1 MRNNSHNH
9 QFLFHRLQ
17 WTSSNFME
25 TPLRFLAI
33 AVFLLS
39 SLNSSAQ
46 LQIEYQSANVSN
58 DTIFLCGNSSFNLN
72 STIVGTTSLPLSW
85 SASTISGIGS
95 LSLNSASATQ
105 ITLTPSTTNQAFY
118 QVSLTQGTGAS
129 ITYVAVGIP
138 PTLSSAPS
146 QLCENNG
153 PVLLYNSLN
162 SSQSITAS
170 AGGLNVSGSSVY
182 LNPQGLSNGAAI
194 SITLSEIFTVPGSN
208 SSFICSSNHSITIT
222 KPTSPSISLGSS
234 FLIKCQTAA
243 TLNISPSGG
252 NFIIRGPGSS
262 MYSPIA
268 TSTILN
274 NGNLNTQNLSIGAGQ
289 SLGYFY
295 TDANG
300 CESDTAFVTFGV
312 VEPNVG
318 VQAFSAGTYSTVPQ
332 SGGVYTWC
340 GNYTSQLFKLNLPN
354 SSNFPTYDIDWGDGI
369 SSTGN
374 TNTSNGA
381 THTYSVAGLYDVILT
396 LYNASGCSVTKNL
409 AIFYGTTPPVDLGNP
424 GSLTGC
430 YDGTNG
436 ISLFFPINYP
446 LDLPIGLQMTFSSN
460 DGSTPITVTTPLIDT
475 SVSPPTTAHPNI
487 IDSSNGNLYYKHT
500 FYDGSC
506 GFNSTLGTVYPNS
519 FYVSAVCVSPCGTG
533 ADPVGPIYISESPTA
548 GINGPSETCT
558 QTNET
563 FTDNSTSGN
572 AISLNGTTC
581 NTVTKG
587 VWKIFPSTYTV
598 NSGTLGST
606 PSQSYISDLGY
617 WTTGSNSINV
627 QFNQAGTYTV
637 RRIIGLTSSNDPL
650 CTIDSVDHI
659 ICVDTV
665 PIASL
670 LLALPDT
677 SCVSNMLNT
686 SMNLDSINCSE
697 VSKYQFSVYDST
709 YTSLIYQSS
718 NSTNTNFSW
727 TPSSKGTYV
736 IEYSA
741 SNSCGVNSLLDT
753 IVIFD
758 ASFNINLNSCAPWS
772 PIISHVIN
780 GDNLS
785 YSWTITPNGTF
796 TSLATLT
803 NANTNSPILSFAD
816 LQYPQADQNYTLT
829 LTVTSSDGCTD
840 TYSQTLTLYA
850 RPNADFTVP
859 ADACG
864 PVTLAPSA
872 GTDYGSNGT
881 INAWS
886 WSVTDGGTFSQT
898 STQQNPSFA
907 LPASTNGAVTYTVQQ
922 IVTDDRGC
930 KDTVLQTFSVF
941 PTPTA
946 SFTLPT
952 DVCTNTNIN
961 TVLTDSSTPNDGTTT
976 LNYSWTI
983 TDPSGTAVHT
993 SNLTVP
999 NYVLLNTTNAAI
1011 TYTVNLTVTN
1021 TDGCTA
1027 TLSTTIIVYPDA
1039 IAQINTTAIAGCAP
1053 LTVTA
1058 SDLFATSYTT
1068 NDTYTWT
1075 ITDAA
1080 GNPVTTTPATLT
1092 GATGFNHTVTAV
1104 NTTLTV
1110 TLTVSSAHGCNSA
1123 TATATITTYDDPD
1136 PSWTLTSNAGCNP
1149 FTPTVATV
1157 AATNPALTHSWD
1169 VFDATG
1175 TQVGTTL
1182 TGLNP
1187 TLPTLSNTSNTTDA
1201 TYTITHTV
1209 SDQSGCSDSQDLTVT
1224 VYPTPSADFTM
1235 TTAGCAAWTPVIS
1248 DASVGKTGLQYSW
1261 SITPNGTFTSQ
1272 ATLTGETTSTPALTF
1287 SALQYPQADQNYT
1300 LTLTVTS
1307 SDGCTDTYS
1316 QTLTLYARPNADF
1329 TVPADACGPVTLA
1342 PSAGTDYGSNGT
1354 INAWSWSVTD
1364 GGTFSQTS
1372 TQQNPSFAL
1381 PASTNGAV
1389 TYTVQQIVTDDRGC
1403 KDTVLQTFSV
1413 FPTPTASFT
1422 LPTDVCT
1429 NTNINTVLTD
1439 SSTPNDGT
1447 TTLNYSW
1454 TITDPSGTAVH
1465 TSNLTVPN
1473 YVLLN
1478 TTNAA
1483 ITYTVNLTV
1492 TNTDGCT
1499 ATLSTTIIVY
1509 PDAIA
1514 QINTTAIAGCAPLTV
1529 TASDLFAT
1537 SYTTNDTYTWTIT
1550 DAAGNP
1556 VTTTP
1561 ATLTGATG
1569 FNHTVTAVNTTLTV
1583 TLTVSSAHG
1592 CNSATA
1598 TATITTYDDPDPS
1611 WTLTSNAGCNPFTP
1625 TVATVAATNPALT
1638 HSWDVFDATGTQVG
1652 TTLTGLNPTLPTLSN
1667 TSNTTDATYTIT
1679 HTVSDQSGCSDS
1691 QDLTVTVY
1699 PTPSADFTMT
1709 TAGCAAWTPVISD
1722 ASVGKTGLQ
1731 YSWSITPNGTFTSQ
1745 ATLTGETTST
1755 PALTFSALQYPQA
1768 DQNYTLTLTVTSSD
1782 GCTDTYSQTLT
1793 LYARPNADFT
1803 VPADACGP
1811 VTLAPSAGT
1820 DYGSNGT
1827 INAWSW
1833 SVTDGGT
1840 FSQTSTQQNPSF
1852 ALPASTNGAVTYT
1865 VQQIVTDDR
1874 GCKDTV
1880 LQTFSVF
1887 PTPTASFTLPTDVC
1901 TNTNINTVLTD
1912 SSTPND
1918 GTTTLNYSWT
1928 ITDPSGTAVHTSNLT
1943 VPNYVLLNTTN
1954 AAITYTVN
1962 LTVTNTD
1969 GCTATLSTTI
1979 IVYPD
1984 AIAQINT
1991 TAIAGCAPLTV
2002 TASDLFA
2009 TSYTTNDT
2017 YTWTITDAAGN
2028 PVTTTP
2034 ATLTGATG
2042 FNHTVTAVNTTLT
2055 VTLTVS
2061 SAHGCN
2067 SATATATITT
2077 YDDPDPSWTLTSNAG
2092 CNPFTPTVAT
2102 VAATNP
2108 ALTHSWDVFDATGTQ
2123 VGTTLTGLNP
2133 TLPTLSNT
2141 SNTTDATYTITHT
2154 VSDQS
2159 GCSDS
2164 QDLTVTVYPTPS
2176 ADFTMTTA
2184 GCAAWTP
2191 VISDASVGKTGL
2203 QYSWSITPN
2212 GTFTSQATLTG
2223 ETTSTPALTFSALQY
2238 PQADQ
2243 NYTLTLT
2250 VTSSDGCTDTY
2261 SQTLTLYARPNADF
2275 TVPADAC
2282 GPVTLAPSAGTDYG
2296 SNGTINAWSW
2306 SVTDGGTFSQTST
2319 QQNPS
2324 FALPASTNG
2333 AVTYTVQQIVTD
2345 DRGCK
2350 DTVLQTFSVFP
2361 TPTASFTLPTDV
2373 CTNTNINTVLT
2384 DSSTPNDGTTT
2395 LNYSWTITDPSGT
2408 AVHTSN
2414 LTVPNYVLLNTTNAA
2429 ITYTVNLT
2437 VTNTDGCTA
2446 TLSTTIIVYPDAVV
2460 DLVTSTLYDC
2470 APFTIDSTVVS
2481 AVHYAVNNS
2490 YLWSVK
2496 NTAGT
2501 VLSTFNG
2508 RNNLNHNI
2516 SASEDSVWVVLQV
2529 TSLHGCLDNKDSVLV
2544 YTLPNPNPY
2553 FDLAADTG
2561 CTAFNPIIDSIG
2573 QSTGLHVW
2581 EVFDSSNNQ
2590 IGTTL
2595 VGNAPVLP
2603 TLLNN
2608 NTSGLST
2615 YTITHTVFATDSSS
2629 CDSSYTQN
2637 VYVHPLSIPT
2647 INSIGVFCGFD
2658 TIPLSA
2664 TSTNNANV
2672 SQWTWTIGSDTLLG
2686 QNINYY
2692 NPTPGT
2698 YGISLT
2704 TTTLAGCD
2712 TTIYDSLTI
2721 HSYPVA
2727 DISISD
2733 CGVDTV
2739 CLNQS
2744 FNFFDA
2750 SSTSAFGGNIIS
2762 FAWDFDDNGSID
2774 YTTQNGSHSYSSTGL
2789 KSLRLT
2795 VTTQYGCIDD
2805 TLINIYVNAPPV
2817 NSFEIIDSAL
2827 CGPTTF
2833 NISESDTGIVDSS
2846 YYELFTFNG
2855 STKILIQSWN
2865 SLPNPLPTLQP
2876 NYIADTVYYL
2886 SREIFN
2892 CCGSDYIED
2901 SIIIRT
2907 PPVADFVILPDTGC
2921 TPLNTIIQIDGLIK
2935 GQADS
2940 AYFDFGDGSNT
2951 SILPTK
2957 IQQGSS
2963 FVYQWGQLNHVFTYG
2978 GTLDTTYYV
2987 TLTVF
2992 NDCGDSSLT
3001 LPVYVEPNTVQA
3013 AFGMDKSSGCSPLT
3027 VNFTNYSYNTTNTAW
3042 CFDWDVA
3049 TNTCNG
3055 GGSVNQ
3061 NPTWTFTQ
3069 PGTYTVALLVDNGCG
3084 YDTAFQN
3091 VTVFPSPIAV
3101 ISSNNNVCANDSV
3114 NFISNSTT
3122 SAGFIAGHLWEFGN
3136 GDTSILQNV
3145 DYLYDTS
3152 GVYTVTLTVTS
3163 STGCSDSTSAIINI
3177 RPTPEVN
3184 FTTQNVCLNDTTF
3197 FENLTTL
3204 SNGQIIGNAWN
3215 FGDGNSSNAFEPYHI
3230 YNAPGTYQVTL
3241 THTSDYG
3248 CIDSS
3253 QQIAI
3258 VHDLP
3263 QLSFTPS
3270 LINGDSCSVPQ
3281 TYLFTNNSTNSIQ
3294 YTWDFDYSNNPGINT
3309 STLTSPSFTFTAPGV
3324 YRIALFGETAFGCI
3338 DSLFTSILVRDGVNA
3353 RHSINPIDG
3362 CEPLDVVFQDTSIY
3376 TNTLDTIASV
3386 QWFFGD
3392 GSNFIQATA
3401 PFNYVHTYNTYGT
3414 YNAYSVVTMTSGCK
3428 DTSATT
3434 IINIYPTPSADF
3446 TINRVNINTR
3456 RFQNLTTYVDSN
3468 VTYSWTFSDGQSS
3481 SDESPTMT
3489 FEPSNTGLDSIR
3501 ACLKVINSFGC
3512 EDSICKSFW
3521 VWPTNLVVPNAFA
3534 PGINY
3539 VGEDAVFLPK
3549 GHSLDQYEIWIYDK
3563 WGNEVFYS
3571 SKIDPSIKS
3580 PGEPWDG
3587 TDKNGE
3593 PLAMGVYAW
3602 KIRAVFDDGTRWTGQ
3617 SNVYGI
3623 IKTFGTLTL
3632 LR

>member
-1 MRNNSHNH
+1 MNFS
-9 QFLFHRLQ
+9 LLKHRLQ

-519 FYVSAVCVSPCGTG
+519 FYISAVCVSPCGTG

-803 NANTNSPILSFAD
+803 NANTNSPSLSFAD
-816 LQYPQADQNYTLT
+816 LQYPQADQDYTLT

-840 TYSQTLTLYA
+840 TYAQTLTLYA

-930 KDTVLQTFSVF
+930 KDTVVQTFTVL

-952 DVCTNTNIN
+952 DVCTGTNIN

-1068 NDTYTWT
+1068 NGTYTWT

-1110 TLTVSSAHGCNSA
+1110 TLTVTSAHGCNSA

-1248 DASVGKTGLQYSW
+1248 DISVGKTGLLYSW

-1287 SALQYPQADQNYT
+1287 SALQYPQADQDYT

-1307 SDGCTDTYS
+1307 SDGCTDTYA

-1403 KDTVLQTFSV
+1403 KDTVVQTFTV
-1413 FPTPTASFT
+1413 LPTPTASFT

-1429 NTNINTVLTD
+1429 GTNINTVLTD

-1537 SYTTNDTYTWTIT
+1537 SYTTNGTYTWTIT

-1583 TLTVSSAHG
+1583 TLTVTSAHG

-1722 ASVGKTGLQ
+1722 ISVGKTGLL

-1768 DQNYTLTLTVTSSD
+1768 DQDYTLTLTVTSSD
-1782 GCTDTYSQTLT
+1782 GCTDTYAQTLT

-1880 LQTFSVF
+1880 VQTFTVL

-1901 TNTNINTVLTD
+1901 TGTNINTVLTD

-2009 TSYTTNDT
+2009 TSYTTNGT

-2055 VTLTVS
+2055 VTLTVT

-2191 VISDASVGKTGL
+2191 VISDISVGKTGL
-2203 QYSWSITPN
+2203 LYSWSITPN

-2243 NYTLTLT
+2243 DYTLTLT

-2261 SQTLTLYARPNADF
+2261 AQTLTLYARPNADF

-2350 DTVLQTFSVFP
+2350 DTVVQTFTVLP

-2373 CTNTNINTVLT
+2373 CTGTNINTVLT

-2553 FDLAADTG
+2553 FGLAADTG

-2581 EVFDSSNNQ
+2581 EIFDSSNNQ
-2590 IGTTL
+2590 IGNTL
-2595 VGNAPVLP
+2595 VGNAPILP
-2603 TLLNN
+2603 TLINN

-2637 VYVHPLSIPT
+2637 VYVYPLSIPT
-2647 INSIGVFCGFD
+2647 INTIGFFCGFD

-2672 SQWTWTIGSDTLLG
+2672 SQWMWTIGSDTLLG

-2692 NPTPGT
+2692 NPTPGN

-2750 SSTSAFGGNIIS
+2750 SSTSAFGGSITS

-2805 TLINIYVNAPPV
+2805 TIINIYVNAPPI
-2817 NSFEIIDSAL
+2817 NSFEITDSAL

-2865 SLPNPLPTLQP
+2865 SLPNPLPILQP

-2892 CCGSDYIED
+2892 CCGSDYVED

-2963 FVYQWGQLNHVFTYG
+2963 FIYQWGQLNHVFTYG

-3049 TNTCNG
+3049 TNSCNG

-3084 YDTAFQN
+3084 YDTTFQN
-3091 VTVFPSPIAV
+3091 VTVFPSPVAV

-3163 STGCSDSTSAIINI
+3163 STGCSDSTSTTINI
-3177 RPTPEVN
+3177 RPTPDVD

-3215 FGDGNSSNAFEPYHI
+3215 FGDGNSSNSFEPSHVYS
-3230 YNAPGTYQVTL
+3230 AAGTYQVTL

-3270 LINGDSCSVPQ
+3270 LIDGDSCSVPQ
-3281 TYLFTNNSTNSIQ
+3281 TYTFTNSSSNSIQ

-3392 GSNFIQATA
+3392 GSNFIQATV

-3534 PGINY
+3534 PGLNY